1 MKLAEKKSTTR
12 LKLVDAAGQ
21 SFRANGF
28 AGIGVDAIAKKA
40 GATSGA
46 FYAHLGSKG
55 EAFHVAL
62 HAGLNEVID
71 AIPKFQSD
79 HGEAW
84 IDAFAE
90 YYLGKPH
97 RADMA
102 CGCAMTTLTP
112 DVMRGDKKARE
123 IYEAQMEKIAEQISY
138 GLPEVTTSDRVSHAW
153 SILQVLIGGLMMA
166 RSMLTESASDR
177 VAETAKNAARLIATK
192 NQTGE

>member
-1 MKLAEKKSTTR
+1 MKQAEKKSATR
-12 LKLVDAAGQ
+12 LKLIEAAGQ
-21 SFRANGF
+21 SFREHGF
-28 AGIGVDAIAKKA
+28 DGVGVDAIAKKA

-62 HAGLNEVID
+62 RAGMNEVID

-112 DVMRGDKKARE
+112 DVMRGDNIVRE
-123 IYEAQMEKIAEQISY
+123 IYETKMEKIAEQISY
-138 GLPEVTTSDRVSHAW
+138 GLPRVNGADRMSHAW
-153 SILQVLIGGLMMA
+153 AILQTLIGGLMMA
-166 RSMLTESASDR
+166 RSMLSESASDR
-177 VAETAKNAARLIATK
+177 VAESAKNAAKLIAIK
-192 NQTGE
+192 Y